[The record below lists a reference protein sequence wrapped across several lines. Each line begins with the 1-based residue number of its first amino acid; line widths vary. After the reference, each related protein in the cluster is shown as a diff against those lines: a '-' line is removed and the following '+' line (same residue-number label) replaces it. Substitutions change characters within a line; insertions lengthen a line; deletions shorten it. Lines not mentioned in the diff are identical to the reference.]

1 MKNSTVDGG
10 VTRRRVPKSSE
21 GEGGYTLVALLAF
34 MSILALAMIAAAPNL
49 QRQAQREREED
60 AIFRGEQMADAI
72 KAFVDKSPNHQL
84 PTSIDDL
91 LEGVPQ
97 GSKKLQ
103 VLRISAARDPL
114 SKDGEWKLVRPNSAT
129 LIQFQKA
136 IMEFAGRPVDT
147 TKDQFLKQFAQLP
160 QIATITNLGSDSG
173 TTSSLAA
180 DDAGDTSTGPFIGV
194 ATRSKQDAV
203 ITYYGIEKHNEWV
216 FTPLFR
222 D

>member
-1 MKNSTVDGG
+1 MHSRKV
-10 VTRRRVPKSSE
+10 RK

-34 MSILALAMIAAAPNL
+34 MSILALAMLAAAPNL
-49 QRQAQREREED
+49 QRQAQREREEE
-60 AIFRGEQMADAI
+60 AIFRGEEMADAI
-72 KAFVDKSPNHQL
+72 KAYVDKSPNHQP
-84 PTSIDDL
+84 PTSIDQL

-103 VLRISAARDPL
+103 VLRLSAARDPL

-129 LIQFQKA
+129 LVEFQKA
-136 IMEFAGRPVDT
+136 IFEFAGRPVEP

-160 QIATITNLGSDSG
+160 QIAAITDLGSDSG
-173 TTSSLAA
+173 TTSGLT

-194 ATRSKQDAV
+194 ATHSKQDAV

>member
-1 MKNSTVDGG
+1 MHSRKV
-10 VTRRRVPKSSE
+10 RK
-21 GEGGYTLVALLAF
+21 GERGYTLVALLAF
-34 MSILALAMIAAAPNL
+34 MSIMALAMLAAAPKL
-49 QRQAQREREED
+49 QRQAQREREEE
-60 AIFRGEQMADAI
+60 AIFRGEEMADAI
-72 KAFVDKSPNHQL
+72 KAYVDKSPNHQP
-84 PTSIDDL
+84 PTSIDQL

-103 VLRISAARDPL
+103 VLRVSAARDPL

-129 LIQFQKA
+129 LVEFQKA
-136 IMEFAGRPVDT
+136 IFEFAGRPVEP

-160 QIATITNLGSDSG
+160 QITAITNLGSDSG
-173 TTSSLAA
+173 TTSSLA

-194 ATRSKQDAV
+194 ATHSKQPAV
-203 ITYYGIEKHNEWV
+203 ITYYGIENHSEWV